1 MIDEASLYV
10 KQLAWLQA
18 VPNAPEPKGRTAPKI
33 KAEKQMSRLERM
45 DLQGLPLPLPPAGPA
60 AYLTQYLFD
69 AGPACYGAMGPVPL
83 SHLELAAWQS
93 NSGIELAA
101 WEAQALRRLS
111 GDYVA
116 ASQAA
121 QAPDCPPYWIDAATV
136 ADQRPALAD
145 AARSIFGGRAKPAQ
159 GAQP

>member
-1 MIDEASLYV
+1 M
-10 KQLAWLQA
+10 KQSAWLQTA
-18 VPNAPEPKGRTAPKI
+18 PNHPDTKRKTPNAKP
-33 KAEKQMSRLERM
+33 EKQMTRLERM
-45 DLQGLPLPLPPAGPA
+45 EAQGQQPPLPPMGAAGH
-60 AYLTQYLFD
+60 LVGYLFEV
-69 AGPACYGAMGPVPL
+69 GPACYGAMGPVPL

-145 AARSIFGGRAKPAQ
+145 AARSIFGGRALPSREQ
-159 GAQP
+159 H